1 MEKLSDTIKA
11 VAQANNVA
19 VCDLWHESGINRRT
33 WSVFGAQKNAVNE
46 QYAKYQ
52 MDASGR
58 VVGSAPQRYVN
69 GQSYYQKRNGS
80 IILEKYTGS
89 SPYPFN
95 GDQLHCSTE
104 GYARI
109 GECVVGSVIRAFGKY
124 ISTVFHA
131 KCLLFAVKR
140 CSL

>member
-11 VAQANNVA
+11 VAQVNNVA

-52 MDASGR
+52 LDASGR
-58 VVGSAPQRYVN
+58 VVGSVPQRYVN

-109 GECVVGSVIRAFGKY
+109 GECVVGSVIRAFGK
-124 ISTVFHA
+124 
-131 KCLLFAVKR
+131 
-140 CSL
+140 

>member
-1 MEKLSDTIKA
+1 
-11 VAQANNVA
+11 
-19 VCDLWHESGINRRT
+19 
-33 WSVFGAQKNAVNE
+33 
-46 QYAKYQ
+46 

-109 GECVVGSVIRAFGKY
+109 GECVVGSVIRAFGK
-124 ISTVFHA
+124 
-131 KCLLFAVKR
+131 
-140 CSL
+140 

>member
-1 MEKLSDTIKA
+1 M
-11 VAQANNVA
+11 AQANNVA

-33 WSVFGAQKNAVNE
+33 WNVFGAQKNAVNE

-52 MDASGR
+52 LDASGK
-58 VVGSAPQRYVN
+58 VVGSTPQRYVN

-80 IILEKYTGS
+80 IVLEKYTGS

-109 GECVVGSVIRAFGKY
+109 GECVVGSVIRAFGK
-124 ISTVFHA
+124 
-131 KCLLFAVKR
+131 
-140 CSL
+140 